1 VLHGETSVRP
11 SSYDDPLTGPGRTIG
26 VLGDLLEER
35 PGESGPHQPTLETYH
50 GHPLVDADH
59 PADGHVSRAVL
70 VVPGRGGPDPVQ
82 HSRNV
87 RLPET
92 ART

>member
-1 VLHGETSVRP
+1 VLHGEPPVRP
-11 SSYDDPLTGPGRTIG
+11 SSYDDPLTGSGRTVG
-26 VLGDLLEER
+26 VSGDLLEKR
-35 PGESGPHQPTLETYH
+35 PGEAGPHQPALETEH

-59 PADGHVSRAVL
+59 PADGRVSRAVP

-82 HSRNV
+82 HPRNV